1 MSPPRD
7 RAICIP
13 NQYDSFTWVPADP
26 GIYQSPDHVLLAS
39 VICGELVEIDDVKVT
54 TVFSLGGD
62 GDQPAC
68 SWRLASSSPLK
79 AFRGPRVER
88 EVGCRREV
96 VGV

>member
-1 MSPPRD
+1 MSNNKINPH
-7 RAICIP
+7 
-13 NQYDSFTWVPADP
+13 S
-26 GIYQSPDHVLLAS
+26 GIYESPDHVLLAS
-39 VICGELVEIDDVKVT
+39 VIGGELVEIDDMKVAPD
-54 TVFSLGGD
+54 FSLSGD
-62 GDQPAC
+62 GDRPAC